1 MHQPLPA
8 LIEQLPTH
16 WVRRFVAAF
25 EAGRVQKHPHAR
37 FVNAEGECC
46 LVGALAGVRTSSEF
60 AATELASRFVGGPL
74 EALSRGFE
82 ARRYTAQMFYEEALL
97 ALAARGVQPRD
108 GASAAPESSL
118 HGAVLAGV

>member
-1 MHQPLPA
+1 MHQPLPV
-8 LIEQLPTH
+8 LIDQLPTR

-37 FVNAEGECC
+37 FVNNSGECC

-60 AATELASRFVGGPL
+60 AESELAAEFLGGPL

-82 ARRYTAQMFYEEALL
+82 ARHYTAQGFYEEALL
-97 ALAARGVQPRD
+97 ALTARAAQPGFATSVATEPTVR
-108 GASAAPESSL
+108 SAAF
-118 HGAVLAGV
+118 AGV